1 MHLNIRDEQV
11 MLDCDIA
18 LLFEVETKRLNEQM
32 KRNTTRFSEI
42 FLFSLNSREFKTL
55 KSQNATSKRGQGGK
69 QKLPFVYTEHGVIA
83 LAGMLEK
90 KLTAF

>member
-1 MHLNIRDEQV
+1 MNKWKG
-11 MLDCDIA
+11 
-18 LLFEVETKRLNEQM
+18 TKQD
-32 KRNTTRFSEI
+32 
-42 FLFSLNSREFKTL
+42 FLFSLNSREFNTL
-55 KSQNATSKRGQGGK
+55 KSQNATSKRDQGGK